1 MKKFNIV
8 SKLSLLSNI
17 IIADNDR
24 YGPNGIML
32 LLFLTKLIIDNGSAM
47 NDAINIVTIDISNP
61 KTNPIKNN
69 NLISPPPKLS
79 FLNIQ
84 SPISLNKYRVK
95 NEPTAL
101 NKG

>member
-32 LLFLTKLIIDNGSAM
+32 LLFFTKLIIDNGSAM
-47 NDAINIVTIDISNP
+47 NDAINMVARRCSIISNSLP
-61 KTNPIKNN
+61 GLSSKFANN
-69 NLISPPPKLS
+69 K
-79 FLNIQ
+79 FVE
-84 SPISLNKYRVK
+84 K
-95 NEPTAL
+95 
-101 NKG
+101 